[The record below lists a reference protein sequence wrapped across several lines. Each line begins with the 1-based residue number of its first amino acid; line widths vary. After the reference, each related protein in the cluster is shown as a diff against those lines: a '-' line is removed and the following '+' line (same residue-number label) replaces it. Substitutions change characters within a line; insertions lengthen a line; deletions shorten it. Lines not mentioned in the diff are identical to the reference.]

1 MDLSLTDDQES
12 VRDLFSTFFEKEVPS
27 DVVREHEALG
37 FSPDLWSRLRDTGA
51 LAMSMGEAN
60 GGGGVGLFESALV
73 AEEVG
78 RRVAPVPFAEHVV
91 AVRLL
96 ERMGAPAAL
105 LSRVVDAAEPATL
118 ALSPLGSEAR
128 LVPAGAV
135 ADVIVALDVVS
146 GDLVA
151 VEEPPPGQAVA
162 NLASL
167 PLARRAL
174 PASGDGVTVLAR
186 GAEATAA
193 LAVAVDEWRVLVAAM
208 LVGASDRALE
218 LGLDYVKTRHQFG
231 VPIGTFQAIQ
241 HGLAEVTPPI
251 AGAHLLVAK
260 AAWAVDHDPASA
272 PRFAGMAILFTA
284 ELAQVVTYRAMHY
297 HGGYGVMAEYDPQL
311 YYRRAKGWPLQLG
324 DPKHEY
330 RHLADVLYGASAAAT
345 ISSPNAGTED

>member
-12 VRDLFSTFFEKEVPS
+12 IRDLFSTFFEKEVPS

-37 FSPDLWSRLRDTGA
+37 FAPEVWSRLRDTGA
-51 LAMSMGEAN
+51 FAMSTSEAN

-96 ERMGAPAAL
+96 ERVGAPADL
-105 LSRVVDAAEPATL
+105 LARVVDASEPATF
-118 ALSPLGSEAR
+118 ASTPLGRDAR

-135 ADVIVALDVVS
+135 AGVLVALDASS

-151 VEEPPPGQAVA
+151 IEESPPGEAVA
-162 NLASL
+162 NLANL
-167 PLARRAL
+167 PLARRAV
-174 PASGDGVTVLAR
+174 PASRDGVAVLAS
-186 GAEATAA
+186 GADATAA
-193 LAVAVDEWRVLVAAM
+193 LASAVDEWRVLMAAM
-208 LVGASDRALE
+208 LVGVSDRALE

-260 AAWAVDHDPASA
+260 AAWAVDHDPAAA
-272 PRFAGMAILFTA
+272 PRLAGMALLFTA
-284 ELAQVVTYRAMHY
+284 ELAQTVTYRAMHY

-330 RHLADVLYGASAAAT
+330 QHLADVLYGAARGAGT
-345 ISSPNAGTED
+345 ISPRD